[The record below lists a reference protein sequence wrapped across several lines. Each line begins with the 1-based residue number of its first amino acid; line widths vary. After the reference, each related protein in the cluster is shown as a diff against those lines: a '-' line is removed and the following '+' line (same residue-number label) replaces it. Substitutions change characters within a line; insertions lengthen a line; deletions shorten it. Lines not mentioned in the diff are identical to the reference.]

1 MQGNEG
7 KISNV
12 CGGWK
17 IRGIFKLQVEPAAL
31 QVARLQVRSVQVLF
45 CLNLQLVNL

>member
-7 KISNV
+7 KFQTFAEV
-12 CGGWK
+12 E

-31 QVARLQVRSVQVLF
+31 QVAGYRFRSVQVLF
-45 CLNLQLVNL
+45 CLKLATC